1 MYFKAINKLAD
12 AASHRGIKLRQTYRR
27 VGKAAAIMV
36 SRYAHAKQFK
46 RMRRKLKKLRTWL
59 GRVIR
64 DLRRKVPHPDVSLLS
79 LLELYERLH
88 AQQKHDKKKLYSLHE
103 PSVMCVSKGKAH
115 KRYEFGQKISV
126 STTNRGNWI
135 VGVNLCQNNPYDRH
149 TLSSVRRSPLPSSSR
164 ASRSA
169 TRLWTRATAVT
180 ITRETPRSTSLAAAR
195 GG

>member
-1 MYFKAINKLAD
+1 
-12 AASHRGIKLRQTYRR
+12 
-27 VGKAAAIMV
+27 MV

-103 PSVMCVSKGKAH
+103 P
-115 KRYEFGQKISV
+115 
-126 STTNRGNWI
+126 
-135 VGVNLCQNNPYDRH
+135 
-149 TLSSVRRSPLPSSSR
+149 
-164 ASRSA
+164 
-169 TRLWTRATAVT
+169 
-180 ITRETPRSTSLAAAR
+180 
-195 GG
+195 